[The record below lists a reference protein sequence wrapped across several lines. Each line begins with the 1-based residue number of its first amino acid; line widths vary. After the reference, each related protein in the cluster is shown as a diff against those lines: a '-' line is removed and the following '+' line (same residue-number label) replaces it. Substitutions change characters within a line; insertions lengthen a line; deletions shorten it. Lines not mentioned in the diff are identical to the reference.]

1 MEAYFVMKKS
11 LVILFAILCTL
22 WTAVASASPEVD
34 ETIFKWVQSSARCDY
49 FFNMQQICYGKDDK
63 GNFDYNRLVVP
74 VIKIYDYLMIDDVV
88 AKRRW
93 NGNSVEGF
101 SDLIGAAEY
110 YEINLQDKTV
120 YFKQQEFL
128 DSTMTTLAENKP
140 DRTVELDKLSE
151 KSFDRM
157 FYSRIIDY
165 AQRNRVKLALRSNS
179 GIDDELLAT
188 MQAEQDE
195 YRAQNK
201 ATDSRDNEELNEKDA
216 AKVKAAMEAQEKDKN
231 KKDKSKKVKK
241 DNK

>member
-1 MEAYFVMKKS
+1 MKKS
-11 LVILFAILCTL
+11 VVILFAILCTL
-22 WTAVASASPEVD
+22 WTAVASASPQMD
-34 ETIFKWVQSSARCDY
+34 ESIFKWVQSSARCDY
-49 FFNMQQICYGKDDK
+49 FFNMQQICYVKDDK
-63 GNFDYNRLVVP
+63 GNIDFNKLVVP

-88 AKRRW
+88 SKRRW

-101 SDLIGAAEY
+101 SDLVGAAEY
-110 YEINLQDKTV
+110 YEINLQDMTV
-120 YFKQQEFL
+120 YFKQQDFL
-128 DSTMTTLAENKP
+128 DSTFTALAGNRP
-140 DRTVELDKLSE
+140 DRTVKLDTLSE

-157 FYSRIIDY
+157 FYNRIIDY
-165 AQRNRVKLALRSNS
+165 AMRNRVKLALRSNKNAEN
-179 GIDDELLAT
+179 ELLAK

-201 ATDSRDNEELNEKDA
+201 ATDSRDNEELNEEDA